1 MKQFKLNDRLLINN
15 EDKEIKDLTLEDLY
29 KLYQRQRMISLV
41 KIINGDLSLFLEK
54 EEDNE

>member
-1 MKQFKLNDRLLINN
+1 MQEYNLNDKVRIEN
-15 EDKEIKDLTLEDLY
+15 DIKEVKDLTLEDLY
-29 KLYQRQRMISLV
+29 KLYEKQKMISLV

>member
-1 MKQFKLNDRLLINN
+1 MKEFKLNDRLLINN